1 MPVVQ
6 PPSHAVVIG
15 GSVAGLCAARVLT
28 DHFER
33 VTVLEKDALR
43 DDASMRRG
51 VPQARHVH
59 ALLIGGQRIVEGMFP
74 GFTAWMVANGAE
86 TPNIGLDGAWYVFG
100 AFRPKYRSELSP
112 ISATRPLIE
121 QGIRRF
127 ALKNSRLTLITGAD
141 TVGLLADADRARV
154 TGVRYADADGVEHS
168 LEASLVVDASGR
180 GSRLPAMLEAL
191 GLPAPEETTV
201 TSRAGYA
208 TRVLRLR
215 RNPSWKL
222 CYVQPSAPGGTRGG
236 IIAAIEGDRA
246 IVTLLG
252 MAGDVPPGTEAGL
265 QAFAESLPTPEIA
278 DALRDAEPLSPIYTF
293 ARAENRM
300 RHYERLPRTLDGLVA
315 LGDAV
320 FALNPVYGQGM
331 SVAAIGART
340 LGEVLASRRGRGGL
354 TLEGVSRQFQAALHK
369 TLALPWQMATGEDL
383 RWGLPENKGH
393 IGLANR
399 VLNAYVDMVQ
409 RASLA
414 SPYLCEAFYR
424 VAQMLDAPPALFRPG
439 VIARTLWHALTD
451 QRGPKSRVSEKPK
464 LSALEV
470 ASPREKIA

>member
-1 MPVVQ
+1 MSVAQ
-6 PPSHAVVIG
+6 PTHAVVIG
-15 GSVAGLCAARVLT
+15 ASVAGLCAARVLC
-28 DHFER
+28 DHFDR

-43 DDASMRRG
+43 DDASLRRG

-59 ALLIGGQRIVEGMFP
+59 ALLIGGQRIIEGLFP
-74 GFTAWMVANGAE
+74 GFTAWMIANGAE
-86 TPNIGLDGAWYVFG
+86 TPNMGADAAWYVFG
-100 AFRPKYRSELSP
+100 GFRPKYRSELNP
-112 ISATRPLIE
+112 ICASRPLIE
-121 QGIRRF
+121 QGIRRQ
-127 ALKNSRLTLITGAD
+127 ALSGGRIALLTG
-141 TVGLLADADRARV
+141 VEWRGLLADADGARV
-154 TGVRYADADGVEHS
+154 AGVRYADAEGVERS

-208 TRVLRLR
+208 TRIIRLR
-215 RNPSWKL
+215 RRVGWRVA
-222 CYVQPSAPGGTRGG
+222 YVQPSAPGGTRGG
-236 IIAAIEGDRA
+236 IIAPIEWDRA
-246 IVTLLG
+246 IVTLIG
-252 MAGDVPPGTEAGL
+252 MAGDAPPTSEEGL
-265 QAFAESLPTPEIA
+265 QAFAESLPAGELA
-278 DALRDAEPLSPIYTF
+278 DVLRDAEPLSPIYSF

-300 RHYERLPRTLDGLVA
+300 RHYERLPRHLDGLVA

-331 SVAAIGART
+331 TVAAIGART
-340 LGEVLASRRGRGGL
+340 LGEVLAASRGRDGL
-354 TLEGVSRQFQAALHK
+354 KMQGLSVRFQTALLK

-393 IGLANR
+393 VGPLNR

-409 RASLA
+409 RGSLR

-439 VIARTLWHALTD
+439 VIARALWHGLIG

-470 ASPREKIA
+470 SAAREKIA